1 LNLLS
6 LMASRLWYMNADFET
21 ELSQLP
27 GRYRRLPSSEALNH
41 RLAPHLLWLA
51 RAGDALLLGEPW
63 SDEVQSEA
71 RRRKVEL
78 ISTADSKQLSTHV
91 FTPWGWT
98 PSASTVGKKCGAI
111 VSQPVSFDTVA
122 RVNSKLWSHE
132 LEVELGWALPG
143 AATASTLEELREHV
157 KSACAEASA
166 KWVIKSPFGF
176 AARDR
181 VLGRGP
187 SIEQPQATWAERR
200 LGKGERLIFQPW
212 LEVIREYGIVME
224 ISPDGAYDIQGISDL
239 QTNGAGT
246 GKGYRLGRPPTAHRL
261 KELERIASIV
271 CERLFK
277 EGYCGPVGIDALEHA
292 GGLHPLLEINAR
304 YTMGFVAVA
313 VEKSLKPSSQIFWSL
328 G

>member
-1 LNLLS
+1 
-6 LMASRLWYMNADFET
+6 MNADFET
-21 ELSQLP
+21 ELAHTV
-27 GRYRRLPSSEALNH
+27 GTYRRLPSADALNQ

-51 RAGDALLLGEPW
+51 RAGDALLLREPW
-63 SDEVQSEA
+63 SDGLLHEA
-71 RRRKVEL
+71 RRCEVEL
-78 ISTADSKQLSTHV
+78 VAPKPSTHPAKHI

-98 PSASTVGKKCGAI
+98 PSAIAAGIQAGAI
-111 VSQPVSFDTVA
+111 VSQPAPLSTVA
-122 RVNSKLWSHE
+122 RVNSKLWSHA
-132 LEVELGWALPG
+132 LEVELGWAQPG
-143 AATASTLEELREHV
+143 AATADTFQELQKAVAR
-157 KSACAEASA
+157 ACPGADD

-187 SIEQPQATWAERR
+187 SIDGPQARWSERR
-200 LGKGERLIFQPW
+200 LERGETLIFQPW

-224 ISPDGAYDIQGISDL
+224 ISPGGAYDIHGISDL

-246 GKGYRLGRPPTAHRL
+246 GKGYMLGRSPLPHRVV
-261 KELERIASIV
+261 ELERVAGIV

-277 EGYCGPVGIDALEHA
+277 EGYFGPVGIDALEHS

-313 VEKSLKPSSQIFWSL
+313 VERSLKPSSPTFWSL
-328 G
+328 N